1 MSSSAYS
8 SSVQQ
13 HAGSAQLP
21 SAVLTDYRGMGY
33 GLSDI
38 TTAILV
44 GGLGTRLRTVVSDR
58 PKALASV
65 QGRPF
70 LAFLLDQLV
79 EARVRDVVLCVGYKA
94 EQVREVFGAEYKTL
108 RLAYSSD
115 PEPMG
120 TAGALRIAIRLF
132 TSSPV
137 LVMNGDSYCDTDL
150 NAFRAWHDARRSS
163 ASLLLTSVPE
173 TARYGRVQIDELGHV
188 TCFEEKGGVAG
199 PGRINAGIYLID
211 RDLLQSIPAGR
222 PVSLEREV
230 FPGWIGRNLYGF
242 SSPGRFLDIGTPE
255 SYALTD
261 GFFGGVGSA

>member
-1 MSSSAYS
+1 M
-8 SSVQQ
+8 
-13 HAGSAQLP
+13 
-21 SAVLTDYRGMGY
+21 

-38 TTAILV
+38 TAAILV

-58 PKALASV
+58 PKVLASV
-65 QGRPF
+65 RGRPF

-94 EQVREVFGAEYKTL
+94 EQVREVFGAGYKTL
-108 RLAYSSD
+108 LLAYSFE

-120 TAGALRIAIRLF
+120 TAGALRMAIRLF

-137 LVMNGDSYCDTDL
+137 LVMNGDSYCDADL
-150 NAFRAWHDARRSS
+150 NAFRAWHDARRLQRL
-163 ASLLLTSVPE
+163 ASIDLGPGNRPVRTSPD
-173 TARYGRVQIDELGHV
+173 RRLGHV

-199 PGRINAGIYLID
+199 PGWINAGIYLID

-222 PVSLEREV
+222 SVSLEREV
-230 FPGWIGRNLYGF
+230 FPGWIGRNLHGF
-242 SSPGRFLDIGTPE
+242 SSPGKFLDIGTPE

-261 GFFGGVGSA
+261 GFFGGVGFT